1 MLLHN
6 GRPRPLNVEQFG
18 LHDMKVVEAGEITR
32 NFIRQTVRQC
42 VDRGLITRHRIRDS
56 RLSRSR
62 ARSSKEYTAQS
73 VKTSISFKP

>member
-18 LHDMKVVEAGEITR
+18 LHDMKVVEAGAITR

-42 VDRGLITRHRIRDS
+42 VDRGLITRHRIGIRD
-56 RLSRSR
+56 
-62 ARSSKEYTAQS
+62 
-73 VKTSISFKP
+73 